1 MTFLTCL
8 IQSVHYLI
16 QLLFNGHSLNL
27 IHSVYKQGTSHL
39 PVRIQGY
46 RKQIVGDL
54 DLHPMVE
61 VIVMLDYQNCKL
73 SSHEANTMLL
83 LSMV

>member
-1 MTFLTCL
+1 MTFLTRL

-16 QLLFNGHSLNL
+16 QLLFNGYNL
-27 IHSVYKQGTSHL
+27 YLI
-39 PVRIQGY
+39 Y
-46 RKQIVGDL
+46 RVKQIVGNL

-61 VIVMLDYQNCKL
+61 VTVMLSKLDCQNYKL